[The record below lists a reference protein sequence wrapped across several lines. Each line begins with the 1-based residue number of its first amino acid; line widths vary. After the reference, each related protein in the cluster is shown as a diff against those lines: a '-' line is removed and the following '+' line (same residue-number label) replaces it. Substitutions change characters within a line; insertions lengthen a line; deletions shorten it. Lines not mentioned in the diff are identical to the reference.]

1 MLGVVGSLNAQPP
14 PLFTSTPVPLP
25 TQASRSTLAPPHPS
39 LTRGS
44 ASSPARPTSAQ
55 WTWDPGLG
63 PRLSSSAA
71 QTVDDFLV
79 EKWRKYFPSKPPSGL
94 CTILAQP
101 PRLPPPSSMP
111 APHAQ
116 LWHGPQTLRVPGRT
130 LLLSLWLEALWV
142 KDGLPDGAF
151 MMDSRAQLNLRRSL
165 VRVVIAAILS
175 VIYYGPGILYMVF
188 H

>member
-1 MLGVVGSLNAQPP
+1 MLGVLGSLNAQPP

-44 ASSPARPTSAQ
+44 ASSPARPVSAQ

-94 CTILAQP
+94 WTILAQP
-101 PRLPPPSSMP
+101 PHLPPLP
-111 APHAQ
+111 APHPQ

-130 LLLSLWLEALWV
+130 LLLALWLEALWV